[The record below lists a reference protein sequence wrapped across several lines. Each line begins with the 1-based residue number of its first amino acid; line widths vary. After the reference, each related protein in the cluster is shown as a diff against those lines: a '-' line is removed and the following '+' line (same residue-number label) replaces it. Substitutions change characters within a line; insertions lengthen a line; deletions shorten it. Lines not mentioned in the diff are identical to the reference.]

1 MSETGNLTRRVAD
14 VLKRRE
20 TLRIAA
26 PAGAAVVV
34 VGVLLGVFLTGGPE
48 ADGTSGQSVDIADR
62 TAENVEQ
69 GTAPA
74 DEAALETADAGASA
88 PDASTPEETAE
99 APPVPVDI
107 PGGDIG
113 AGPQE
118 DEETAGTAP
127 AAPEKP
133 TGTADVETD
142 EATPTPADPPSGDM
156 DAVAREEDTAGQATA
171 TGGRANWCR
180 RR

>member
-62 TAENVEQ
+62 TADNAADSVSPGGE
-69 GTAPA
+69 APS
-74 DEAALETADAGASA
+74 ETADAGASA
-88 PDASTPEETAE
+88 PAAPAPEEMAE
-99 APPVPVDI
+99 ATPVPADI

-133 TGTADVETD
+133 TE
-142 EATPTPADPPSGDM
+142 
-156 DAVAREEDTAGQATA
+156 
-171 TGGRANWCR
+171 NR
-180 RR
+180 RRRDC

>member
-1 MSETGNLTRRVAD
+1 MSETGNLSRRVAD

-26 PAGAAVVV
+26 PAVAAVVV

-62 TAENVEQ
+62 TADSAEQ
-69 GTAPA
+69 DSVSPGG
-74 DEAALETADAGASA
+74 EAAPETADTGASA
-88 PDASTPEETAE
+88 PAASTPEETAE
-99 APPVPVDI
+99 APPVPADI

-118 DEETAGTAP
+118 EEETAEPAP

-133 TGTADVETD
+133 AAD
-142 EATPTPADPPSGDM
+142 
-156 DAVAREEDTAGQATA
+156 R
-171 TGGRANWCR
+171 RCR
-180 RR
+180 DG